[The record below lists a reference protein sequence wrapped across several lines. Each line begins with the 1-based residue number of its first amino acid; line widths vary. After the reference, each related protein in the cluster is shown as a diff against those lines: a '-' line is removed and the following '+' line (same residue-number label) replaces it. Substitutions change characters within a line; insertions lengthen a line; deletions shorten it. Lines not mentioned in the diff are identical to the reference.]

1 MAHGV
6 GEEQALEERQR
17 VLRRRRRRERKPKT
31 GLGHRLGLAV
41 RLKEPARMGALKPTY
56 SDGRL
61 DVGSSMCFDSRP
73 LTIASATFAAAWK
86 SVPPPTTSFHAEY
99 DESAA
104 RVEKAM
110 SRGAADLE
118 LEQP

>member
-1 MAHGV
+1 M
-6 GEEQALEERQR
+6 
-17 VLRRRRRRERKPKT
+17 
-31 GLGHRLGLAV
+31 
-41 RLKEPARMGALKPTY
+41 KPTY
-56 SDGRL
+56 SDGRE

-86 SVPPPTTSFHAEY
+86 SVSSADSTSFHAEY

-118 LEQP
+118 LEQPMAGCGAAHDAFWCC